1 MEDLRINVLRS
12 NHKLAVNKRQQQ
24 QVAEHQQ
31 SVILPQ
37 SRRKCTGVPQRKDTP
52 VRQRPAGPGPA
63 PKSCSSGTHYSG
75 GVKDADF
82 KRGPVENKKL
92 WTPDQKCHNPEKEMK
107 KTQAGNS
114 VGVGASPRYALLTQ
128 VERIAELRR
137 KNEAL
142 ETQLQVLQET
152 LQRNKADH
160 EEAEMERKE
169 TMEDLEFRLLE
180 KEVNEAEALSRV
192 QQLEEALQQQK
203 EIQDASDKRMSQMKE
218 EGDALRAALAR
229 SNREAESIAKFQS
242 EKKALETRMQALEE
256 TIRRNNAAHA
266 QAEMERKNT
275 IKDLEFQLSEK
286 KASEAEAVSQVQQ
299 LLEALQQQ
307 QESRKDLDSSVAQLN
322 KESEVLKAA
331 LAQTQSESGRR
342 QLEWQEEKASL
353 KQSLTDIQHTM
364 EEKDKAME
372 TRMNLLAETITIL
385 TQQMNKP
392 KKPSVWQRLKAL
404 FKRR

>member
-1 MEDLRINVLRS
+1 
-12 NHKLAVNKRQQQ
+12 
-24 QVAEHQQ
+24 
-31 SVILPQ
+31 
-37 SRRKCTGVPQRKDTP
+37 
-52 VRQRPAGPGPA
+52 
-63 PKSCSSGTHYSG
+63 
-75 GVKDADF
+75 
-82 KRGPVENKKL
+82 
-92 WTPDQKCHNPEKEMK
+92 MK

>member
-1 MEDLRINVLRS
+1 
-12 NHKLAVNKRQQQ
+12 
-24 QVAEHQQ
+24 
-31 SVILPQ
+31 
-37 SRRKCTGVPQRKDTP
+37 
-52 VRQRPAGPGPA
+52 
-63 PKSCSSGTHYSG
+63 
-75 GVKDADF
+75 
-82 KRGPVENKKL
+82 
-92 WTPDQKCHNPEKEMK
+92 MK

-286 KASEAEAVSQVQQ
+286 KASEAEAVSHVQQ